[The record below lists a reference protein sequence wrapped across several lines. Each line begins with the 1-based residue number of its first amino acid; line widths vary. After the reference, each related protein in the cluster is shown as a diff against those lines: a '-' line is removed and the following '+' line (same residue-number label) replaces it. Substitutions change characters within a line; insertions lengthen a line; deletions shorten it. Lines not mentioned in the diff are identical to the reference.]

1 MTDVYSYDSAVA
13 HDAEG
18 GLSGTIAA
26 LQGRLDELG
35 GFVNSVC
42 ASWEG
47 DEQAIYRGA
56 QTRWDNAATQVRD
69 ILHQIKATLGET
81 TESVDTMR
89 ARVRQSLQ
97 G

>member
-1 MTDVYSYDSAVA
+1 MTVYSYDSAVA
-13 HDAEG
+13 RDAEG
-18 GLSGTIAA
+18 GLSGTVAS

-42 ASWEG
+42 ANWEG
-47 DEQAIYRGA
+47 DEQAIYRDI
-56 QTRWDNAATQVRD
+56 QSRWDGAAAEVRD
-69 ILHQIKATLGET
+69 ILAQIRTTLGQT

-89 ARVRQSLQ
+89 ARVTQSLQ